1 MKLQLAIVI
10 VGAFLLEASVAKFI
24 TETIKVE
31 NGIVTKSSFEDGPYG
46 GKGLIFNFS
55 SHKSYR
61 CCISWGTW
69 LMVIFFT
76 WKVEWEQRMTN
87 EKD

>member
-24 TETIKVE
+24 TETIKVD

-46 GKGLIFNFS
+46 GKGLIF
-55 SHKSYR
+55 
-61 CCISWGTW
+61 
-69 LMVIFFT
+69 
-76 WKVEWEQRMTN
+76 
-87 EKD
+87 